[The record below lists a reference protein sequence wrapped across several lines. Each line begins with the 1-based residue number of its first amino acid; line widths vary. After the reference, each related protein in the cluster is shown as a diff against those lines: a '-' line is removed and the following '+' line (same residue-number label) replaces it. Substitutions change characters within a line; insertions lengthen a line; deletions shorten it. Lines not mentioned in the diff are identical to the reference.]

1 RQDGRLH
8 RAIAANDFQR
18 VAHVI
23 EELATEGAVHT
34 VVQVVPPA
42 AVAARPPHYAA
53 DRGDGRCNDEAP
65 GFRQHLQAFRQTG
78 QGLANGLAEGVD
90 VRYGTVVGHGEST
103 ADVQQADVVPR
114 LAGSVNQSAA
124 GVDGRN
130 VLARVH
136 RL

>member
-1 RQDGRLH
+1 HAAADDQTTPLQGRQADVLRHHVDAVAGRARQDGRLH
-8 RAIAANDFQR
+8 RAIAANDCQR

-65 GFRQHLQAFRQTG
+65 GFRQHL
-78 QGLANGLAEGVD
+78 
-90 VRYGTVVGHGEST
+90 
-103 ADVQQADVVPR
+103 
-114 LAGSVNQSAA
+114 
-124 GVDGRN
+124 
-130 VLARVH
+130 
-136 RL
+136 